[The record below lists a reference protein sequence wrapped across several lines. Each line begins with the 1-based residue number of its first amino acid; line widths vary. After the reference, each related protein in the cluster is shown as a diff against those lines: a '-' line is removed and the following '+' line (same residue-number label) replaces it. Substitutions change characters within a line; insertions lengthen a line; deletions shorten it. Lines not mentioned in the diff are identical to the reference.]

1 MDYQIEINDYIGT
14 WGYSKGYVR
23 SLLKSYKGKPVNVRI
38 SSLGGEIVHG
48 LDIRQQFIDHGQ
60 VTAYLYGMVAS
71 AATVVAMGA
80 KRVLISRHAMFL
92 IHQVSNWVD
101 EWGQMNA
108 DQIQQLIDQLQEN
121 QADLKTID
129 LVIAKIYAD
138 RTGKSIEE
146 MHQLMKRGA
155 WMTAEDAVKLGFVDG
170 YVEKRDDKKQ
180 TVKNIANVLD
190 RLQLPELPEGFVTDE
205 EQAENEGA
213 ERSLLGKLA
222 NSIKG
227 VFKDE
232 NKSSNTEINNQTVM
246 RDDFVSVNQVLGVE
260 GLECSEDGMVT
271 LTVDQVQALNDRLG
285 SLESNA
291 ATMQQTIDTQ
301 TSQIE
306 ALQKGDGG
314 ATSQVREKSKKAAQ
328 RLSVQAMYN
337 EVKDFI

>member
-80 KRVLISRHAMFL
+80 KRVLISKHALFL

-121 QADLKTID
+121 QADLQTID

-146 MHQLMKRGA
+146 MHQLMKQGA
-155 WMTAEDAVKLGFVDG
+155 WMSAEQAVSLGFVDG
-170 YVEKRDDKKQ
+170 FVEGKDDKKP
-180 TVKNIANVLD
+180 TKVKNMAAVLN
-190 RLQLPELPEGFVTDE
+190 RLQLPELPESYVAETDADE
-205 EQAENEGA
+205 PKGEHK
-213 ERSLLGKLA
+213 SLFGKLA
-222 NSIKG
+222 ESIKG
-227 VFKDE
+227 VFLDD
-232 NKSSNTEINNQTVM
+232 NKHSDTEINNQTVM
-246 RDDFVSVNQVLGVE
+246 REDFVSVNQALGVE
-260 GLECSEDGMVT
+260 SLECVDDKVT
-271 LTVDQVQALNDRLG
+271 LTVDQMQVLNERLA
-285 SLESNA
+285 SLENNA
-291 ATMQQTIDTQ
+291 ATLQQTIDAQ
-301 TSQIE
+301 TTQIE

-314 ATSQVREKSKKAAQ
+314 ESRQVREKSKRAVQ

>member
-23 SLLKSYKGKPVNVRI
+23 SLLKQYKGKPVNVRI

-80 KRVLISRHAMFL
+80 KRVLISKHALFL

-121 QADLKTID
+121 QADLQTID

-146 MHQLMKRGA
+146 MHQLMKQGA
-155 WMTAEDAVKLGFVDG
+155 WMKAEDAVKLGFVDG
-170 YVEKRDDKKQ
+170 YIEDADDKL
-180 TVKNIANVLD
+180 VNYAAAVPVVN
-190 RLQLPELPEGFVTDE
+190 RLQLPELPSDCLEQPEAKKTSMLQQIANGLKRVFQDNTNQA
-205 EQAENEGA
+205 EQA
-213 ERSLLGKLA
+213 
-222 NSIKG
+222 
-227 VFKDE
+227 D
-232 NKSSNTEINNQTVM
+232 NNQTIM
-246 RDDFVSVNQVLGVE
+246 REDFVKVNAVLQVK
-260 GLECSEDGMVT
+260 GLESEDGKVT
-271 LTVDQVQALNDRLG
+271 LTVDQIQALNDRLAE
-285 SLESNA
+285 LEGNA
-291 ATMQQTIDTQ
+291 ETLQHTIDSQ
-301 TSQIE
+301 AEQIE
-306 ALQKGDGG
+306 ALEKGDGDETHRVEEESEETVQIT
-314 ATSQVREKSKKAAQ
+314 A
-328 RLSVQAMYN
+328 LSMFN